1 VRAVAST
8 NVTREKNNTRALER
22 RAIQHYDHGGS
33 APRDP
38 EGPQDSFSYIAH
50 THTHPRAT
58 ESVIMKV
65 AFSSSSSS
73 FSPAAAAAALLLLLL
88 SNPGHA
94 ASDAAAVADATIAAP
109 SLLRGGGAAAAAA
122 AAVVASSSSSGDAG
136 RALYYDQQTCWNAP
150 SIQNA
155 TQVPC
160 TLIFLSR
167 CQHGVG
173 YFSGSQQEALIE
185 GIDYCQSPIMFTYF
199 DPDANDDASKWNV
212 ECCYY

>member
-1 VRAVAST
+1 
-8 NVTREKNNTRALER
+8 
-22 RAIQHYDHGGS
+22 
-33 APRDP
+33 
-38 EGPQDSFSYIAH
+38 
-50 THTHPRAT
+50 
-58 ESVIMKV
+58 MKV
-65 AFSSSSSS
+65 ASSSSSSS

-88 SNPGHA
+88 QSNPGHA
-94 ASDAAAVADATIAAP
+94 AAVAAATITAP
-109 SLLRGGGAAAAAA
+109 SLLRGGGDAAAAASSSSS
-122 AAVVASSSSSGDAG
+122 SSSSSGDAG
-136 RALYYDQQTCWNAP
+136 RALYYDEQTCWNAP

-167 CQHGVG
+167 CQHDVG

>member
-1 VRAVAST
+1 
-8 NVTREKNNTRALER
+8 
-22 RAIQHYDHGGS
+22 
-33 APRDP
+33 
-38 EGPQDSFSYIAH
+38 
-50 THTHPRAT
+50 
-58 ESVIMKV
+58 MKV
-65 AFSSSSSS
+65 ASSSSSSSS

-94 ASDAAAVADATIAAP
+94 ASDAAAVADATIADATIAAP
-109 SLLRGGGAAAAAA
+109 SRLRGGGDAAAAAA
-122 AAVVASSSSSGDAG
+122 SSSSSSSSSSGDAG

-199 DPDANDDASKWNV
+199 DPDDNDDASKWNV